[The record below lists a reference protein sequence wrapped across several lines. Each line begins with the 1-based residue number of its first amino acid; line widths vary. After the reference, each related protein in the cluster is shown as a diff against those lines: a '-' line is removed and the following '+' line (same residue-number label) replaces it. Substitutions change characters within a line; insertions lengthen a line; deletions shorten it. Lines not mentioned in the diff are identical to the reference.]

1 MGDPSLTP
9 NPAIQPGEFRMQQ
22 ADAQRS
28 QEFRR
33 CMECC
38 LCQNISH
45 VIRDHPEKERAFA
58 GPHFLMRIGD

>member
-1 MGDPSLTP
+1 
-9 NPAIQPGEFRMQQ
+9 MQQ

-58 GPHFLMRIGD
+58 GSRFLMRIGD